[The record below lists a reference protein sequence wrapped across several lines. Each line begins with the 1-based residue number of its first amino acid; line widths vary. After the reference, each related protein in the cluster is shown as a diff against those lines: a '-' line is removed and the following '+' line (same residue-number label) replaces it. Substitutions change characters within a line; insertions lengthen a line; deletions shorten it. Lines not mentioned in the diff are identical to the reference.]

1 MMMTKVL
8 VLGAA
13 GQIARQAIPML
24 DAAGA
29 QLTLYARDASRV
41 QAPAGARVVEADVKD
56 EAALADALAGQD
68 VVYANLG
75 ADLDVQ
81 AGILVEAMGRAGV
94 SRLIFVD
101 ALGIYDELPPAFNA
115 WNQSMIGE
123 PLKVFRRAADTVE
136 ASGLEWT
143 ILRPAWL
150 TDADEVDYELTGRE
164 ETFRGTE
171 VSRKSVAAF
180 IAELAAHPQEHIR
193 ENLGLGKPGTDG
205 DKPSW
210 Y

>member
-1 MMMTKVL
+1 M
-8 VLGAA
+8 
-13 GQIARQAIPML
+13 
-24 DAAGA
+24 
-29 QLTLYARDASRV
+29 
-41 QAPAGARVVEADVKD
+41 
-56 EAALADALAGQD
+56 
-68 VVYANLG
+68 
-75 ADLDVQ
+75 
-81 AGILVEAMGRAGV
+81 
-94 SRLIFVD
+94 
-101 ALGIYDELPPAFNA
+101 
-115 WNQSMIGE
+115 
-123 PLKVFRRAADTVE
+123 E
-136 ASGLEWT
+136 ASDLEWT

>member
-1 MMMTKVL
+1 M
-8 VLGAA
+8 
-13 GQIARQAIPML
+13 
-24 DAAGA
+24 
-29 QLTLYARDASRV
+29 
-41 QAPAGARVVEADVKD
+41 
-56 EAALADALAGQD
+56 
-68 VVYANLG
+68 VYANLG

-101 ALGIYDELPPAFNA
+101 ALGIYDELPPAFND

-136 ASGLEWT
+136 ASDLEWT

-150 TDADEVDYELTGRE
+150 TDADEVDYELTQKDE
-164 ETFRGTE
+164 PFQGTE
-171 VSRKSVAAF
+171 VSRKSVGALV
-180 IAELAAHPQEHIR
+180 AELVKNPADSIGAS
-193 ENLGLGKPGTDG
+193 LGVNKPGTDG

>member
-1 MMMTKVL
+1 
-8 VLGAA
+8 
-13 GQIARQAIPML
+13 
-24 DAAGA
+24 
-29 QLTLYARDASRV
+29 
-41 QAPAGARVVEADVKD
+41 
-56 EAALADALAGQD
+56 
-68 VVYANLG
+68 
-75 ADLDVQ
+75 
-81 AGILVEAMGRAGV
+81 MGRAGV

-136 ASGLEWT
+136 ASDLEWT

-171 VSRKSVAAF
+171 VSRKSMAAF
-180 IAELAAHPQEHIR
+180 IAELVAHPQEHIR
-193 ENLGLGKPGTDG
+193 ENLGLGKPGTDC